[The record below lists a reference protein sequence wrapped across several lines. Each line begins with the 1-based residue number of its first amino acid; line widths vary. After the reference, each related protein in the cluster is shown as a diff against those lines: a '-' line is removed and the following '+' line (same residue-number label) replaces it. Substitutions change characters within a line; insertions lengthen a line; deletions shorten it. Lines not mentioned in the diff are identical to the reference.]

1 MVMVFE
7 DRYRVLPPHEDAF
20 DVPREKPDDVITAA
34 LAAPSIKGFAN
45 WTRFPY
51 WTKEPQDDGGWLVTF
66 RDLRYVDP
74 GQPAQGIGMV
84 QVRLDS
90 ALNPID

>member
-1 MVMVFE
+1 VASAAHCDLRPV
-7 DRYRVLPPHEDAF
+7 RVAPKSFPI
-20 DVPREKPDDVITAA
+20 V

-74 GQPAQGIGMV
+74 GQAAQGIGLV